1 MNPEEPIKIHLEVNF
16 ICLLANVE
24 FAVVQMLF
32 AISNKSKLFTKTS
45 FKNDKNR
52 ELMLAI
58 LTSTPINLV
67 IQSHQEA
74 QSLDAEY
81 FR

>member
-1 MNPEEPIKIHLEVNF
+1 
-16 ICLLANVE
+16 
-24 FAVVQMLF
+24 
-32 AISNKSKLFTKTS
+32 
-45 FKNDKNR
+45 
-52 ELMLAI
+52 LMLAI